1 MIEFVNAKINIG
13 LQIVERRSDGYH
25 NLETIF
31 YPIGKRS
38 GLPVDPYPFCD
49 ILEVLNGIVPH
60 SGSSRGGTV
69 YVETYKGVKIKY
81 IFTGLPIDC
90 NPEDNLVCRGARA
103 VIDRSNSAKSENFTV
118 LLDKHILFGAG
129 VGGGSADV
137 MFLVKALNK
146 VGMFGLTEKDI
157 YEISMELGSDTTF
170 FLYNEPAFMEGKG
183 ENLTPVSLPQLKD
196 CWLVLCN
203 PGIHVSTKEAFSKVT
218 PHSSEYDLLQLPD
231 VPLSEWKEIV
241 RNDFEDSV
249 FPLYPAIKQL
259 KDELYSHNAIY
270 ASMSG
275 SGSSVYGIYTA
286 EEEARESYI
295 HFKENSTLSG
305 VSLLSL

>member
-38 GLPVDPYPFCD
+38 GLPADPYPFCD
-49 ILEVLNGIVPH
+49 ILEILNGIVPDCGH
-60 SGSSRGGTV
+60 SKDGTV
-69 YVETYKGVKIKY
+69 FVDSYKGVKIKY

-90 NPEDNLVCRGARA
+90 KPEDNLVCRGARA
-103 VIDRSNSAKSENFTV
+103 VIDRSNCAESGMFTV

-137 MFLVKALNK
+137 MFLVKAINE
-146 VGMFGLTEKDI
+146 VGKFGLEEKDI

-183 ENLTPVSLPQLKD
+183 ENLTPIVIPQLKN

-218 PHSSEYDLLQLPD
+218 PHRGEYNLLQLPD
-231 VPLSEWKEIV
+231 LPLSEWKEIV
-241 RNDFEDSV
+241 KNDFEDSV
-249 FPLYPAIKQL
+249 FHIYPAIKQL
-259 KDELYSHNAIY
+259 KDELYRHNAIY

-275 SGSSVYGIYTA
+275 SGSSVYGIYSD
-286 EEEARESYI
+286 EEVARESYI
-295 HFKENSTLSG
+295 HFKDDSTLSG